1 MRWALKRALRIFII
15 IIVCLALTGCG
26 GDGGSIYSN
35 YREVEH
41 LRLILTLGLDRTGE
55 TTALTISSGR
65 AAGSGQGALMSL
77 RGESVAAY
85 IIPSDESL
93 TVRDLAHWCAHN
105 DDLAGYKCPR
115 YYRFVRELPYN
126 ATGKKQHVVLKQ
138 QARQDLASGL
148 LLRP

>member
-1 MRWALKRALRIFII
+1 MVIGVPDA
-15 IIVCLALTGCG
+15 
-26 GDGGSIYSN
+26 S
-35 YREVEH
+35 
-41 LRLILTLGLDRTGE
+41 
-55 TTALTISSGR
+55 
-65 AAGSGQGALMSL
+65 